1 MKQEGEGDVVLI
13 TGGSG
18 FLGQHI
24 VRLIEERDPT
34 VKEIRIVD
42 LRPYENRLRHSEH
55 KKLVSILGDICDP
68 ASIEHAF
75 EGVNCVFHCAA
86 YINFQYP
93 PNFDELERVNVKGTQ
108 NVIDLCIKHN
118 VPNLIY
124 TSSALVTFV
133 PYMGKGTFS
142 IIVNQ
147 TESKA
152 KTPSTDSQFLIPGF
166 PASKL
171 RAEKLV
177 LSSHG
182 TKLINGKDHLNTV
195 ALRPTLMY
203 GECDERFFPTIMRLA
218 VRWNGKI
225 PRIAE
230 GGKKQLSYVGNV
242 AWAHLCAR
250 TKLKMNPKDISGLPI
265 FITDETPVTDAV
277 RFTQRVNVD
286 MEIFK
291 IKPMS
296 WSPPF
301 LLCYFLAM
309 MLELVLKAVN
319 IFKKVQVEY
328 CPRGLLAYGSSLV
341 LFDRLRSS
349 ISMDYEP
356 IYTVSEGFLRSAKW
370 YDLWYQNFK
379 TGEHSI
385 RNRNS

>member
-1 MKQEGEGDVVLI
+1 MAQEGSMVVLI

-42 LRPYENRLRHSEH
+42 LQPYENRLRHSEH
-55 KKLVSILGDICDP
+55 KKLVSIVGDICEP

-75 EGVNCVFHCAA
+75 DGVDCVFHCAA

-93 PNFDELERVNVKGTQ
+93 PNFDELERVNVKGTK
-108 NVIDLCIKHN
+108 NIIDLCIKNN

-147 TESKA
+147 TEVKA

-171 RAEKLV
+171 RAEKMV
-177 LSSHG
+177 LSAYGLQLS
-182 TKLINGKDHLNTV
+182 NGKDHLNTV

-218 VRWNGKI
+218 DRWKGKI

-242 AWAHLCAR
+242 AWAHLC
-250 TKLKMNPKDISGLPI
+250 TKNKLMTDPKKVSGLPI
-265 FITDETPVTDAV
+265 FVTDDTPVIDTV
-277 RFTQRVNVD
+277 RLSQRINLD
-286 MEIFK
+286 MEMFK
-291 IKPMS
+291 IKPTS
-296 WSPPF
+296 WSIPF
-301 LLCYFLAM
+301 LLCYLIAM
-309 MLELVLKAVN
+309 LLEFVLKIGN
-319 IFKKVQVEY
+319 IFTKMSVEY
-328 CPRGLLAYGSSLV
+328 CPRGLMSFGSSLV
-341 LFDRLRSS
+341 LYDRLRAA
-349 ISMDYEP
+349 IACEYEP
-356 IYTVSEGFLRSAKW
+356 LYTVSEGFSRSGKW
-370 YDLWYQNFK
+370 YDQWYLNFK
-379 TGEHSI
+379 NEQSTI
-385 RNRNS
+385 RTKST